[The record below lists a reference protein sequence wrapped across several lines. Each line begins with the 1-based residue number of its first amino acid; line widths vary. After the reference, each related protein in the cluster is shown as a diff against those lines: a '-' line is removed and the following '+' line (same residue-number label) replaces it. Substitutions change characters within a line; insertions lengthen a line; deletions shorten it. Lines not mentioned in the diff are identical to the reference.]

1 MNRLTTLFF
10 LLFLLV
16 GKPSAQVYTG
26 SPVPPRLVVV
36 ISVDQMRNDY
46 LERFGS
52 YFGEG
57 GFDRLKRQGIRFN
70 NAKYHYVPTYT
81 GPGHACI
88 STGSFPMYH
97 GIVANDW
104 FNRKEQKSVYCVADP
119 FAKTVGSNSTAGQM
133 SPRNLWATT
142 LGDELKLA
150 YSESKNVAVAI
161 KDRSAI
167 LMAGHYSDGVYWLDP
182 ANGHFISSSFYTMSL
197 PDWVEKFNQSNQKD
211 KELNRAWELDK
222 KLIPFSHLDNRSE
235 EASLPGEES
244 PVFPH
249 NNPKSSSQLGYQRL
263 KYLPA
268 GNTLTIDFALE
279 MIRQEKLG
287 LDDNPDLLNISFS
300 QPDILGHQFGIRSLE
315 VADTYIK
322 LDQNIAK
329 LFGYLDQN
337 IGAEHWVVV
346 LTSDHG
352 AAENPKHA
360 QSLKI
365 PGGVISEQF
374 KEELEHKVPGS
385 SAYIEAVQNLN
396 VYLSPDCP
404 SDFQQKIREAMRELD
419 GILDVYSLDNLYP
432 LLTLNHGPGMLAKGL
447 NPERSGNLIGLTKPG
462 FMEGLGAAK
471 GTTHGSAYA
480 YDTHVPLLFYGSI
493 FKPHFHY
500 QEVGVEDIAP
510 TLSQLLGIPAPNA
523 SVGAVLPIFKGK

>member
-1 MNRLTTLFF
+1 MKYLPFVF
-10 LLFLLV
+10 LSSFWGLS
-16 GKPSAQVYTG
+16 PIMAQVYTG

-46 LERFGS
+46 LERFGP
-52 YFGEG
+52 YFSEG
-57 GFDRLKRQGIRFN
+57 GFDRLKRQGVRFS
-70 NAKYHYVPTYT
+70 NARYHYVPTFT

-104 FNRKEQKSVYCVADP
+104 FNRKDQKSVYCVADP
-119 FAKTVGSNSTAGQM
+119 SAKTVGSNSTAGEM
-133 SPRNLWATT
+133 SPHHLWATT

-150 YSESKNVAVAI
+150 YPASKNVAVAI

-167 LMAGHYSDGVYWLDP
+167 LMAGHYTDGVYWLDP
-182 ANGHFISSSFYTMSL
+182 SNGYFISSSFYTKTL
-197 PDWVEKFNQSNQKD
+197 PDWVLKFNQSNQKD
-211 KELNRAWELDK
+211 KEINRAWELDK
-222 KLIPFSHLDNRSE
+222 KLNPLSHLDNQPE
-235 EASLPGEES
+235 ESPLPGEES

-249 NNPKSSSQLGYQRL
+249 NDPKTSSKLGYQRL

-268 GNTLTIDFALE
+268 GNTLTIEFALE
-279 MIRQEKLG
+279 MIRQESLG
-287 LDDNPDLLNISFS
+287 MDNNPDLLNISFS

-322 LDQNIAK
+322 LDQNLAK

-337 IGAEHWVVV
+337 VGAEHWVVV

-352 AAENPKHA
+352 AAENPGRALSH
-360 QSLKI
+360 KI
-365 PGGVISEQF
+365 PGGVISEQW
-374 KEELEHKVPGS
+374 KAELEHKVPGS
-385 SAYIEAVQNLN
+385 SAYIQAVQNLN

-404 SDFQQKIREAMRELD
+404 FDFENKIREAMRETSGL
-419 GILDVYSLDNLYP
+419 LDVYSIGELYP
-432 LLTLNHGPGMLAKGL
+432 LLAVNHGPGMLAKGL
-447 NPERSGNLIGLTKPG
+447 HHERSGNLIGLSKPG
-462 FMEGLGAAK
+462 FMEGLSGTK
-471 GTTHGSAYA
+471 GTTHGSAYS
-480 YDTHVPLLFYGSI
+480 YDTQVPLLFYGTL
-493 FKPHFHY
+493 FKPHFYY

-523 SVGAVLPIFKGK
+523 SVGAVLPIFKGR